1 MTFDSTSDNTL
12 MVKVKNGD
20 LEKLG
25 LLFERYHRRLFGFFY
40 RLTSRRD
47 LSSDLVQDV
56 FERILKYRNSYTGEG
71 EFSSWI
77 FCIARNLYSDQ
88 YHRMKQNGEY
98 ENPEE
103 SGFSRDKEEI
113 HRDEYDESGDRM
125 LLEQALDRLDSEKK
139 QALIL
144 SRIEGFRYREIA
156 EITGC
161 SESLV
166 KVRIFRGLKELK
178 EIVAKLGKEEK
189 RDRSGKTT
197 KTDPDTKSNMF

>member
-1 MTFDSTSDNTL
+1 MDSTSDNIL
-12 MVKVKNGD
+12 MMQVKNGD
-20 LEKLG
+20 LEQLG

-56 FERILKYRNSYTGEG
+56 FERILKYRNSYTGDG

-77 FCIARNLYSDQ
+77 FRIARNLYSD
-88 YHRMKQNGEY
+88 YFHRTQLTGEN
-98 ENPEE
+98 ENP
-103 SGFSRDKEEI
+103 
-113 HRDEYDESGDRM
+113 DEPRNFLEKGEFLQHDVENADERM
-125 LLEQALDRLDSEKK
+125 LLEQALERLDPEKK

-156 EITGC
+156 EIMEC

-166 KVRIFRGLKELK
+166 KVRVFRGLKELK

-189 RDRSGKTT
+189 L
-197 KTDPDTKSNMF
+197 